1 MRKATILFKDEP
13 AGTLTQHDDGGFTF
27 AYHSSWLNDASKP
40 PICLTLPKNRG
51 EFHSKHLF
59 PFFFHMLPEGNNKSV
74 VCRTLKIDPD
84 DPFGILTAVA
94 KDDTIGAV
102 RVVAETPV
110 V

>member
-13 AGTLTQHDDGGFTF
+13 AGRLTQHDVGGFTF
-27 AYHSSWLNDASKP
+27 EYSPAWLNDASKP
-40 PICLTLPKNRG
+40 SICLTLPKNRR

-59 PFFFHMLPEGNNKSV
+59 PFFFHMLPEGHNKSV
-74 VCRTLKIDPD
+74 VCRTLRIDPD
-84 DPFGILTAVA
+84 DPFGILLAVG